1 MTDQEKIDKFDTLET
16 LRTRIGGCFGDQDK
30 IFASHTLDEGR
41 AKELRKL
48 AENNGISL
56 SEVQDIVAGY
66 LYRSGFYA
74 EHIKEQ
80 TKKATDFFAKKLS

>member
-1 MTDQEKIDKFDTLET
+1 MTDQQKIDKYDTLET
-16 LRTRIGGCFGDQDK
+16 LRVRIGGCFGDQDK
-30 IFASHTLDEGR
+30 IFASHTFDEDV

-56 SEVQDIVAGY
+56 SELQDIVAGY
-66 LYRSGFYA
+66 LHRSGFYA
-74 EHIKEQ
+74 EHVKKQ

>member
-1 MTDQEKIDKFDTLET
+1 MSDQEKIDKFGILET
-16 LRTRIGGCFGDQDK
+16 LRTRFGGEDK

-66 LYRSGFYA
+66 LYFSDFYA

-80 TKKATDFFAKKLS
+80 SKKTTDFFSKN